1 MFSVLGFIFLF
12 FGLCVFVV
20 MVLATI
26 NIFTKSYNPKHAI
39 LILSTLITLFIVNS
53 FLVAINYSRVVA
65 NLKDFSLTPQNTNN
79 NSSSESGDGKF

>member
-1 MFSVLGFIFLF
+1 MFSILGFIFLF

-26 NIFTKSYNPKHAI
+26 NIFTKSYNPQHAI
-39 LILSTLITLFIVNS
+39 LILGALIILFIINS

-65 NLKDFSLTPQNTNN
+65 NLKDFSLTPQNTN
-79 NSSSESGDGKF
+79 SSPSVESGGGKF